1 MGTAWL
7 TAYRMLFVK
16 SGLRPGQT
24 MLVQG
29 ASGGVSTALV
39 QLGRAAGLQVWVTGR
54 TEGKRALAAQAG
66 AHATFPNGGAAARA
80 GRRRVRDH
88 QRRRLGAFDALA
100 EAGRHHRGLRAPPV
114 ARTPGPTCSVCSSC
128 SCGWTGS
135 TMGTRAELADLL
147 TFVTNAGIAPEIGL
161 ELPLQRAEEGFRAM
175 AAGETGGKIVFTQ
188 LSTGAT
194 RSRTHP
200 AFGCGALGHQQVQ
213 SVTVSEPSS
222 RTASGSVYVPAPRV
236 TGLVELLDRVD
247 RAVAAALAPVTA
259 AEGVSRDGWRVLLML
274 ARGGGRSMGEIA
286 SHTALPAP
294 TATRVV
300 DKLVDSGL
308 ASRRTDPVDRRRV
321 LVHLAANGRA
331 VIERV
336 CGRVERKIG
345 AALGSAHTPERAQL
359 AELLE
364 ALARRP
370 SGS

>member
-1 MGTAWL
+1 M
-7 TAYRMLFVK
+7 
-16 SGLRPGQT
+16 
-24 MLVQG
+24 
-29 ASGGVSTALV
+29 
-39 QLGRAAGLQVWVTGR
+39 
-54 TEGKRALAAQAG
+54 
-66 AHATFPNGGAAARA
+66 
-80 GRRRVRDH
+80 
-88 QRRRLGAFDALA
+88 
-100 EAGRHHRGLRAPPV
+100 
-114 ARTPGPTCSVCSSC
+114 
-128 SCGWTGS
+128 
-135 TMGTRAELADLL
+135 
-147 TFVTNAGIAPEIGL
+147 
-161 ELPLQRAEEGFRAM
+161 
-175 AAGETGGKIVFTQ
+175 
-188 LSTGAT
+188 
-194 RSRTHP
+194 
-200 AFGCGALGHQQVQ
+200 GHQQVQ

-247 RAVAAALAPVTA
+247 RAVAAALVPVTA